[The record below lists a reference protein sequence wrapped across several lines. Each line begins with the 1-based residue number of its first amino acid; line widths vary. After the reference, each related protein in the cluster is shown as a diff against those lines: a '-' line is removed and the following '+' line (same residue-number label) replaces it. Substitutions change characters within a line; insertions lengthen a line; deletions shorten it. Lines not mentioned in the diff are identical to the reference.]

1 MHRLSALRRAQVSF
15 NVRRWQSS
23 LRSPKPLSYPTTAF
37 LRSLP
42 HANSAL
48 SSSQRTNARQTAS
61 NRAGHAPFEEIPNH
75 PWSLVI
81 FDKDGTLFDVSATWR
96 VWAEHIGASI
106 RVTCDSAAEG
116 RFYETMGFDPV
127 TGQVHGTGKLA
138 TRPWSEINDCIAI
151 MLSSCASVDLEEA
164 STQVMRWTREVDMGS
179 NQQPLFDVKA
189 LFTQL
194 RSMGIKVHDSCYACS
209 SEDGGHKHTHT
220 AARVDTVLGVVL
232 VCVHPRFVA
241 CLANVHVEHTFT
253 LPSGDWN

>member
-194 RSMGIKVHDSCYACS
+194 RSMGIKPCRSCMPPSRPRSCAMHILCRPS
-209 SEDGGHKHTHT
+209 AGCH
-220 AARVDTVLGVVL
+220 AVL
-232 VCVHPRFVA
+232 A
-241 CLANVHVEHTFT
+241 
-253 LPSGDWN
+253 S